1 MEYLTEAIRIA
12 IEEFSKLPGIG
23 RKTAQRLVFFLL
35 KKSPEEVEA
44 LANAL
49 SGLKERVKYCS
60 ICYNIT
66 EQDPCAICASPN
78 RDHKI
83 ICVVEEP
90 NDVLAIERTH
100 EFRGVYHVLGGALSP
115 LEGIGPDDLQ
125 IKPLLQRLQGPVDE
139 VILATNANAEGEATA
154 IYLAKLIKPLQIKVT
169 RIAHG
174 VPVGGDLEFTDEVTL
189 ARALSGRVA
198 ME

>member
-1 MEYLTEAIRIA
+1 MEFMSDALRVA

-23 RKTAQRLVFFLL
+23 RKTAQRLVFYLL
-35 KKSPEEVEA
+35 KRKPEENDA
-44 LANAL
+44 LAEAIAAL
-49 SGLKERVKYCS
+49 GRRVQHCS
-60 ICYNIT
+60 VCFNLT
-66 EQDPCAICASPN
+66 ESDPCAICASPN
-78 RDHKI
+78 RNHKV

-90 NDVLAIERTH
+90 NDVVAIEKTQ

-115 LEGIGPDDLQ
+115 LEGIGPEDLK
-125 IKPLLQRLQGPVDE
+125 IRELLERLKGEVEE

-154 IYLAKLIKPLQIKVT
+154 IYLSKLIKPLNVRVT

-189 ARALSGRVA
+189 ARALSSRVE
-198 ME
+198 MK